1 MSGKKLSLFVFID
14 AFGWE
19 VYQRNRFFLQGL
31 VRDSKKLETILGYS
45 SACDPS
51 IITGRLPGEHRM
63 WSSFFYSPKTC
74 PYRWLK
80 WLQFLPDSIFSRGR
94 VRHWMSKLIKK
105 IHGFTGY
112 FMLYSVP
119 FKYLPLFDYSETRSI
134 WREGVLKGT
143 TVFNLLDKAGLP
155 YFVHQSGTSDAVRLE
170 MLKGRLAR
178 AEIPFA
184 YVSLGRLDALMHKV
198 GNQGAEVTELIHWY
212 DVQLRSLLATA
223 EAAYGEVSWFV
234 FTDHGM
240 HNTTGGYD
248 LAADVERL
256 GLRYGRDYVAFY
268 DATMVRV
275 WFLNDTAREQITH
288 LLSSH
293 PRGRILPDAELK
305 SLGVYFEDHMYGDLV
320 FLMHSATQIVPSFMG
335 NKRVAGLHGFH
346 PGDADSFATLLSNRA
361 IPDEVRRIHQIH
373 DLMLREMP
381 ELTRV

>member
-1 MSGKKLSLFVFID
+1 MNHKKLALFIFID

-31 VRDSKKLETILGYS
+31 VKDSKKLETILGYS

-51 IITGRLPGEHRM
+51 IISGLLPSEHRM

-74 PYRWLK
+74 PYRWLR
-80 WLQFLPDSIFSRGR
+80 WLQILPDSIFSRGR

-105 IHGFTGY
+105 LHGFTGY

-143 TVFNLLDKAGLP
+143 TVFNRLDKAGLP
-155 YFVHQSGTSDAVRLE
+155 YFVHRSGTSDEARFSQ
-170 MLKGRLAR
+170 LKGMLAG

-184 YVSLGRLDALMHKV
+184 YVSLGKLDALMHKV
-198 GNQGAEVTELIHWY
+198 GNQGEGVTELIRWY
-212 DVQLRSLLATA
+212 DTKVRELIVTA
-223 EAAYGEVSWFV
+223 EASYQEVSWYV

-240 HNTTGGYD
+240 HNTTGEYD
-248 LAADVERL
+248 LARDVERL
-256 GLRYGRDYVAFY
+256 ELRYGKDYVAFY
-268 DATMVRV
+268 DATMARV
-275 WFLNDTAREQITH
+275 WFLNDLARVKITA

-293 PRGRILPDAELK
+293 SQGRIMPDEELK
-305 SLGVYFEDHMYGDLV
+305 SLGVYFEDHLYGDLV
-320 FLMHSATQIVPSFMG
+320 FLMNSSLQIVPSFMG

-346 PGDADSFATLLSNRA
+346 PKDADSFATLLSNRS
-361 IPDEVRRIHQIH
+361 IPEEVRRIHHIH
-373 DLMLREMP
+373 SLMMREIP
-381 ELTRV
+381 ELTRT